1 MEYYVYILA
10 SKKRGTLYI
19 GVTNDLIK
27 RAFEHKNDLVEG
39 FTKKYGVHHLV
50 YFEQTSDINSAITR
64 EKQIKKWR
72 RQWKIELIEEKNP
85 GWKDLFL
92 DLVKQW
98 IPAFAGMTGV
108 YGTKIDL

>member
-1 MEYYVYILA
+1 MDYYVYILA
-10 SKKRGTLYI
+10 NKKQGTLYI

-39 FTKKYGVHHLV
+39 FTKKYGVHQLV
-50 YFEQTSDINSAITR
+50 YFEQTNDINSAINR

-85 GWKDLFL
+85 DWKDLFL
-92 DLVKQW
+92 DLVK
-98 IPAFAGMTGV
+98 
-108 YGTKIDL
+108 